1 MAHLKDQEFLKQ
13 LVYISWHDS
22 CMQSWGRRLEPGLSG
37 WIWSRL
43 PLPSSCHPHTAVTRA
58 CNTYCGCG
66 FGLGGG
72 TVNHSTSPLCL
83 LPSVSLSVRVSLLL
97 SVSPSQRHRRTQ
109 QARHG
114 LKFLCEPQTSPFP
127 HPTLIDPLLMTRVCT
142 RDYTY
147 VCDQTHARTLS
158 RPCLFE
164 GTERRPSSSAPS
176 LFLPFAVVVNVRAR
190 LRCRSLRIERRDI
203 VKKKH
208 WVEVHNHLKLTASP
222 QNSICVD
229 HLWAL
234 WQRHICDLVAHVY
247 LIRLYR
253 LR

>member
-97 SVSPSQRHRRTQ
+97 SVSPSQRHRRTRIKSAGTAWSEIPSRTADIAVHAPHPYRPSLDGSRVHAQ
-109 QARHG
+109 TYIRVRPDPRAHVIKALFIWG
-114 LKFLCEPQTSPFP
+114 NWKEAFLISSLALSPFCRGGERAC
-127 HPTLIDPLLMTRVCT
+127 TFALQILTYRKTRY
-142 RDYTY
+142 R
-147 VCDQTHARTLS
+147 
-158 RPCLFE
+158 
-164 GTERRPSSSAPS
+164 
-176 LFLPFAVVVNVRAR
+176 
-190 LRCRSLRIERRDI
+190 
-203 VKKKH
+203 KKKNTE
-208 WVEVHNHLKLTASP
+208 WRCTITSN
-222 QNSICVD
+222 
-229 HLWAL
+229 
-234 WQRHICDLVAHVY
+234 
-247 LIRLYR
+247 
-253 LR
+253 